1 MRGGKCLTTHRTLVI
16 VCVVLC
22 SCTVLERLSVDTNAC
37 LCWDVSACNTY
48 ICVYVGEAK
57 GVGEGG
63 GIEEIE
69 RR

>member
-1 MRGGKCLTTHRTLVI
+1 M
-16 VCVVLC
+16 
-22 SCTVLERLSVDTNAC
+22 DTDAC

-48 ICVYVGEAK
+48 VCVYVGEAK

-63 GIEEIE
+63 GIEKEIE